1 MRQSRSIAL
10 GVLVAR
16 PDPARPDSAVLDA
29 KAGDTGFQS
38 APGAGAQVGSC
49 HLGWEMLCCIHF
61 KPMRPKLTPRQLAR
75 LLRHVVANFT
85 PHLVA
90 AQGSTEAQLLAFYG
104 ELNRWDLRFTAA
116 YFDHSGLY
124 AYDQ

>member
-1 MRQSRSIAL
+1 MGDAL
-10 GVLVAR
+10 LHSLQA
-16 PDPARPDSAVLDA
+16 DA
-29 KAGDTGFQS
+29 PKAH
-38 APGAGAQVGSC
+38 APPAGATATTCDGK
-49 HLGWEMLCCIHF
+49 F
-61 KPMRPKLTPRQLAR
+61 Y
-75 LLRHVVANFT
+75 

>member
-1 MRQSRSIAL
+1 
-10 GVLVAR
+10 
-16 PDPARPDSAVLDA
+16 
-29 KAGDTGFQS
+29 
-38 APGAGAQVGSC
+38 
-49 HLGWEMLCCIHF
+49 
-61 KPMRPKLTPRQLAR
+61 
-75 LLRHVVANFT
+75 
-85 PHLVA
+85 VA